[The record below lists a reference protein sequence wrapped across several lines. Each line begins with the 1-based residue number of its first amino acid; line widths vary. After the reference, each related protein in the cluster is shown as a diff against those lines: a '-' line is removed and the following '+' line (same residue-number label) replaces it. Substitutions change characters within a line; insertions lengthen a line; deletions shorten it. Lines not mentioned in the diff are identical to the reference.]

1 MTKLTTKTYSFR
13 IVCED
18 DDAPNPVHLCEEIQA
33 YLNSNHHLLDET
45 DESYVDAK
53 VISYRLETD
62 NQVPFFAAE
71 EY

>member
-1 MTKLTTKTYSFR
+1 MILNFSCR
-13 IVCED
+13 IVCDEEGV
-18 DDAPNPVHLCEEIQA
+18 NPLHLCEEIQA